1 MERVIKNIVF
11 DLGGVIMTLDPAEAL
26 RRFKALGL
34 SDAERYLDSYTQSG
48 IFGNLEEGKITA
60 EDFRSKLSSLTGH
73 ELTFDE
79 CKHAWLGYRKDVP
92 QRNLDL
98 LKELR
103 AKGYRLILLS
113 NTNPFMMDWALSSE
127 FDGKGSSLNDYF
139 DALYL
144 SYRLGIMKPAPDFFR
159 QVLDNENILPEETL
173 FVDDGPRNVEAA
185 GKLGFMTMCPDN
197 GSDWT
202 GSFAH
207 FFIYEII
214 RHICAEF
221 QTYTDKML

>member
-159 QVLDNENILPEETL
+159 QVLDNENILPEETF

-185 GKLGFMTMCPDN
+185 GKLGFITMCPDN

-202 GSFAH
+202 GELRSLLH
-207 FFIYEII
+207 
-214 RHICAEF
+214 
-221 QTYTDKML
+221 L

>member
-144 SYRLGIMKPAPDFFR
+144 SYRLGIMKPAPDFFS

-185 GKLGFMTMCPDN
+185 GKLGFITMCPDN

-202 GSFAH
+202 GELRSLL
-207 FFIYEII
+207 Y
-214 RHICAEF
+214 
-221 QTYTDKML
+221 L

>member
-34 SDAERYLDSYTQSG
+34 SDAERYLDAYTQSG

-103 AKGYRLILLS
+103 AKDYRLILLS

-127 FDGKGSSLNDYF
+127 FDGKGSSLNNYF

-202 GSFAH
+202 GELRSLLH
-207 FFIYEII
+207 
-214 RHICAEF
+214 
-221 QTYTDKML
+221 L

>member
-34 SDAERYLDSYTQSG
+34 SDAERYLDAYTQSG
-48 IFGNLEEGKITA
+48 IFGNLEEGKIAA

-79 CKHAWLGYRKDVP
+79 CRHAWLGYRKDVP

-185 GKLGFMTMCPDN
+185 GKLGFITMCPDN

-202 GSFAH
+202 GELRSLLH
-207 FFIYEII
+207 
-214 RHICAEF
+214 
-221 QTYTDKML
+221 L

>member
-103 AKGYRLILLS
+103 AKDYRLILLS
-113 NTNPFMMDWALSSE
+113 NTNPFMMDWASSSD

-144 SYRLGIMKPAPDFFR
+144 SYRLGIMKPVPDFFR

-202 GSFAH
+202 GELRSLLH
-207 FFIYEII
+207 
-214 RHICAEF
+214 
-221 QTYTDKML
+221 L

>member
-11 DLGGVIMTLDPAEAL
+11 DLGGVIMTLDPVEAL

-185 GKLGFMTMCPDN
+185 GKLGVITMCPDN

-202 GSFAH
+202 GELRSLLH
-207 FFIYEII
+207 
-214 RHICAEF
+214 
-221 QTYTDKML
+221 L

>member
-34 SDAERYLDSYTQSG
+34 SDAERYLDAYTQSG

-60 EDFRSKLSSLTGH
+60 EDFRSKLSSLIGH

-185 GKLGFMTMCPDN
+185 GKLGFITMCPDN

-202 GSFAH
+202 GELRSLLH
-207 FFIYEII
+207 
-214 RHICAEF
+214 
-221 QTYTDKML
+221 L

>member
-34 SDAERYLDSYTQSG
+34 SDAERYLDAYTQSG

-60 EDFRSKLSSLTGH
+60 EEFRSKLSSLTGH

-113 NTNPFMMDWALSSE
+113 NTNPFMMDWALSCE

-185 GKLGFMTMCPDN
+185 GKLGFITMCPDN

-202 GSFAH
+202 GELRSLLH
-207 FFIYEII
+207 
-214 RHICAEF
+214 
-221 QTYTDKML
+221 L

>member
-127 FDGKGSSLNDYF
+127 FDGKDSSLNDYF

-159 QVLDNENILPEETL
+159 QVLDNESILPEETL

-185 GKLGFMTMCPDN
+185 GKLGFITMCPDN

-202 GSFAH
+202 GELRSLLH
-207 FFIYEII
+207 
-214 RHICAEF
+214 
-221 QTYTDKML
+221 L

>member
-34 SDAERYLDSYTQSG
+34 SDAERYLDAYTQSG

-173 FVDDGPRNVEAA
+173 FVDDGPRNIEAA
-185 GKLGFMTMCPDN
+185 GKLGFITMCPDN

-202 GSFAH
+202 GELRSLLH
-207 FFIYEII
+207 
-214 RHICAEF
+214 
-221 QTYTDKML
+221 L

>member
-11 DLGGVIMTLDPAEAL
+11 DLGGVIMTLDPVEAL

-34 SDAERYLDSYTQSG
+34 SDAERYLDAYTQSG

-103 AKGYRLILLS
+103 AKDYRLILLS

-173 FVDDGPRNVEAA
+173 FVDDGQRNVEAA
-185 GKLGFMTMCPDN
+185 GKLGFITMCPDN

-202 GSFAH
+202 GELRSLLH
-207 FFIYEII
+207 
-214 RHICAEF
+214 
-221 QTYTDKML
+221 L

>member
-34 SDAERYLDSYTQSG
+34 SDAERYLDAYTQSG

-60 EDFRSKLSSLTGH
+60 EDFRSKLSSLTGQ

-173 FVDDGPRNVEAA
+173 FVDDGPRNIEAA
-185 GKLGFMTMCPDN
+185 GKLGFITMCPDN

-202 GSFAH
+202 GELRSLLH
-207 FFIYEII
+207 
-214 RHICAEF
+214 
-221 QTYTDKML
+221 L

>member
-144 SYRLGIMKPAPDFFR
+144 SYRLGIMKPVPDFFR

-197 GSDWT
+197 GFDWT
-202 GSFAH
+202 GELRSLLH
-207 FFIYEII
+207 
-214 RHICAEF
+214 
-221 QTYTDKML
+221 L

>member
-34 SDAERYLDSYTQSG
+34 SDAERYLDAYTQSG

-92 QRNLDL
+92 QCNLDL

-202 GSFAH
+202 GELRSLLH
-207 FFIYEII
+207 
-214 RHICAEF
+214 
-221 QTYTDKML
+221 L

>member
-103 AKGYRLILLS
+103 AKDYRLILLS

-144 SYRLGIMKPAPDFFR
+144 SYRLGIMKPVPDFFR

-202 GSFAH
+202 GELRSLLH
-207 FFIYEII
+207 
-214 RHICAEF
+214 
-221 QTYTDKML
+221 L

>member
-34 SDAERYLDSYTQSG
+34 SDAERYLDAYTQSG

-127 FDGKGSSLNDYF
+127 FDGKGSSLNNYF

-202 GSFAH
+202 GELRSLLH
-207 FFIYEII
+207 
-214 RHICAEF
+214 
-221 QTYTDKML
+221 L

>member
-79 CKHAWLGYRKDVP
+79 CKHAWLGYREDVP

-103 AKGYRLILLS
+103 AKDYRLILLS

-159 QVLDNENILPEETL
+159 QVLDNESILPEETL

-185 GKLGFMTMCPDN
+185 GKLGFITMCPDN

-202 GSFAH
+202 GELRSLLH
-207 FFIYEII
+207 
-214 RHICAEF
+214 
-221 QTYTDKML
+221 L

>member
-34 SDAERYLDSYTQSG
+34 SDAERYLDAYTQSG

-113 NTNPFMMDWALSSE
+113 NTNPFMMDWALSCE

-144 SYRLGIMKPAPDFFR
+144 SYRLGIMKPALDFFR

-185 GKLGFMTMCPDN
+185 GKLGFITMCPDN

-202 GSFAH
+202 GELRSLFH
-207 FFIYEII
+207 
-214 RHICAEF
+214 
-221 QTYTDKML
+221 L

>member
-34 SDAERYLDSYTQSG
+34 SDAERYLDAYTQSG

-60 EDFRSKLSSLTGH
+60 EDFCSKLSSLTGH

-113 NTNPFMMDWALSSE
+113 NTNPFMMDWALSCE

-202 GSFAH
+202 GELRSLLH
-207 FFIYEII
+207 
-214 RHICAEF
+214 
-221 QTYTDKML
+221 L

>member
-98 LKELR
+98 LKGLR
-103 AKGYRLILLS
+103 VKGYRLILLS
-113 NTNPFMMDWALSSE
+113 NTNPFMMDWALSCE

-185 GKLGFMTMCPDN
+185 GKLGFITMCPDN

-202 GSFAH
+202 GELRSLLH
-207 FFIYEII
+207 
-214 RHICAEF
+214 
-221 QTYTDKML
+221 L

>member
-11 DLGGVIMTLDPAEAL
+11 DLGGVIMTLDHAEAL

-34 SDAERYLDSYTQSG
+34 SDAERYLDAYTQSG
-48 IFGNLEEGKITA
+48 VFGNLEEGKITA

-103 AKGYRLILLS
+103 AKDYRLILLS

-202 GSFAH
+202 GELRSLLH
-207 FFIYEII
+207 
-214 RHICAEF
+214 
-221 QTYTDKML
+221 L

>member
-34 SDAERYLDSYTQSG
+34 SDAERYLDAYTQSG

-103 AKGYRLILLS
+103 AKDYRLILLS
-113 NTNPFMMDWALSSE
+113 NTNPFMIDWALSSE

-202 GSFAH
+202 GELRSLLH
-207 FFIYEII
+207 
-214 RHICAEF
+214 
-221 QTYTDKML
+221 L

>member
-113 NTNPFMMDWALSSE
+113 NTNPFMMDWALSCE

-185 GKLGFMTMCPDN
+185 GKLGFITMCPDN

-202 GSFAH
+202 GELRSLLH
-207 FFIYEII
+207 
-214 RHICAEF
+214 
-221 QTYTDKML
+221 L

>member
-34 SDAERYLDSYTQSG
+34 SDAERYLDAYTQSG

-103 AKGYRLILLS
+103 TKGYRLILLS

-173 FVDDGPRNVEAA
+173 FVDDGQRNVEAA

-202 GSFAH
+202 GELRSLLH
-207 FFIYEII
+207 
-214 RHICAEF
+214 
-221 QTYTDKML
+221 L

>member
-34 SDAERYLDSYTQSG
+34 SDAERYLDAYTQSG
-48 IFGNLEEGKITA
+48 IFGNLEEVKITS

-185 GKLGFMTMCPDN
+185 GKLGFITMCPDN

-202 GSFAH
+202 GELRSLLH
-207 FFIYEII
+207 
-214 RHICAEF
+214 
-221 QTYTDKML
+221 L

>member
-34 SDAERYLDSYTQSG
+34 SDAERYLDAYTQSG

-139 DALYL
+139 DTLYL

-202 GSFAH
+202 GELRSLLH
-207 FFIYEII
+207 
-214 RHICAEF
+214 
-221 QTYTDKML
+221 L

>member
-34 SDAERYLDSYTQSG
+34 SDAERYLDAYTQSG

-103 AKGYRLILLS
+103 AKDYRLILLS

-139 DALYL
+139 DTLYL

-202 GSFAH
+202 GELRSLLH
-207 FFIYEII
+207 
-214 RHICAEF
+214 
-221 QTYTDKML
+221 L

>member
-34 SDAERYLDSYTQSG
+34 SDAERYLDAYTQSG

-60 EDFRSKLSSLTGH
+60 ENFRSKLSSLTGQ

-173 FVDDGPRNVEAA
+173 FVDDGPRNIEAA
-185 GKLGFMTMCPDN
+185 GKLGFITMCPDN

-202 GSFAH
+202 GELRSLLH
-207 FFIYEII
+207 
-214 RHICAEF
+214 
-221 QTYTDKML
+221 L

>member
-103 AKGYRLILLS
+103 AKDYRLILLS
-113 NTNPFMMDWALSSE
+113 NTNPFMMDWALSSD

-144 SYRLGIMKPAPDFFR
+144 SYRLGIMKPVPDFFR

-202 GSFAH
+202 GELRSLLH
-207 FFIYEII
+207 
-214 RHICAEF
+214 
-221 QTYTDKML
+221 L

>member
-79 CKHAWLGYRKDVP
+79 CRHAWLGYRKDVP

-159 QVLDNENILPEETL
+159 QVLDNESILPEETL

-185 GKLGFMTMCPDN
+185 GKLGFITMCPDN

-202 GSFAH
+202 GELRSLLH
-207 FFIYEII
+207 
-214 RHICAEF
+214 
-221 QTYTDKML
+221 L

>member
-92 QRNLDL
+92 QRNLGL

-185 GKLGFMTMCPDN
+185 GKLGFITMCPDN

-202 GSFAH
+202 GELRSLLH
-207 FFIYEII
+207 
-214 RHICAEF
+214 
-221 QTYTDKML
+221 L

>member
-79 CKHAWLGYRKDVP
+79 CRHAWLGYRKDVP

-173 FVDDGPRNVEAA
+173 FVDDSPRNVEAA
-185 GKLGFMTMCPDN
+185 GKLGFITMCPDN

-202 GSFAH
+202 GELRSLLH
-207 FFIYEII
+207 
-214 RHICAEF
+214 
-221 QTYTDKML
+221 L

>member
-60 EDFRSKLSSLTGH
+60 EDFRSKLSSLAGH

-185 GKLGFMTMCPDN
+185 DKLGFMTMCPGN

-202 GSFAH
+202 GELRSLL
-207 FFIYEII
+207 Y
-214 RHICAEF
+214 
-221 QTYTDKML
+221 L